1 MSTMKLL
8 VALVLFTTSALADD
22 LNPITMRLRCES
34 MRVSAKPDSDAD
46 PVKWIDVAVDNFPGK
61 PAEWIAVN
69 HVRNSDQKV
78 ERLDQYNVTSMSKDQ
93 GYKHW
98 VWTGVL
104 KKSPDIMMKGELGQT
119 KDGHWVYFETLSKK
133 SDHNYTEAVAKG
145 LCKPGGTE

>member
-1 MSTMKLL
+1 MMKLP
-8 VALVLFTTSALADD
+8 VALVLFTTSALAND
-22 LNPITMRLRCES
+22 LNPFTMRLRCES
-34 MRVSAKPDSDAD
+34 MRLSTKPDPDSD

-78 ERLDQYNVTSMSKDQ
+78 ERFV
-93 GYKHW
+93 
-98 VWTGVL
+98 
-104 KKSPDIMMKGELGQT
+104 MKGELGQT
-119 KDGHWVYFETLSKK
+119 KDGQWVYFETLSKK